1 MASAFFYE
9 FSIFHN
15 VFVTQDLFPI
25 GIPDF
30 QVIDFFDAFFF
41 GNANCGFNDRTAPW
55 ALFIADIEIEGFFV
69 FNFVDDDRR
78 FLFDEGMILI
88 DRNAAVFFA

>member
-9 FSIFHN
+9 FSLLHN
-15 VFVTQDLFPI
+15 ILVTQDLFPI
-25 GIPDF
+25 GVPDL
-30 QVIDFFDAFFF
+30 QVIDFFDTFFF
-41 GNANCGFNDRTAPW
+41 GHADCGFNDRTAPW
-55 ALFIADIEIEGFFV
+55 TLFIADIEVEGFFV
-69 FNFVDDDRR
+69 FNFVDDDCR